1 MQIICPECKN
11 RVELSIYPNIKVG
24 EIIECNS
31 CGMTLKVVNMEG
43 DRAEVEIVDE
53 GK

>member
-1 MQIICPECKN
+1 MNIICPECKN
-11 RVELSIYPNIKVG
+11 PVDMSLYPTVKVG

-31 CGMTLKVVNMEG
+31 CGMTLKVMKLEG
-43 DRAEVEIVDE
+43 EQSEVEIVDE